1 MLGFSQNKTKLLK
14 ALLISVSDKK
24 DYKYHSMLLLRLL
37 YSVSSMVGYKTGR
50 ALVRKNLIGEG
61 KLPKGRRNCIKILD
75 KTMDW
80 KEMN

>member
-1 MLGFSQNKTKLLK
+1 
-14 ALLISVSDKK
+14 
-24 DYKYHSMLLLRLL
+24 MLLLRLL

-61 KLPKGRRNCIKILD
+61 KLPKSRRNCIKILD

-80 KEMN
+80 EEMN